1 MEAKNAFKIFGMFD
15 KVDDII
21 YEPLHL
27 LCDALRQPLKQI
39 DINNE
44 KRLAEHKQDLDI
56 KLKQFEVDLELDR
69 KEREM
74 KLSLDEQK
82 AEEEINQMILDSDL
96 LRKEKM
102 VQLEVKYRKEMAEAA
117 TQLANVI
124 ANIAVDTR
132 GRIISLYNE
141 KEKEYLDLQ
150 NKYKKEMYD
159 SIKNLKEI
167 FPDGTGDDI
176 IREEVTNQLMI
187 ITERSSAFSKLMHED
202 MKNVFGII
210 DNGIREIG
218 GVATKYFQPSNPN
231 SPSLTQN
238 VIGKIE
244 EK

>member
-1 MEAKNAFKIFGMFD
+1 MEAKNVFKIFGMFD

-27 LCDALRQPLKQI
+27 LCDAMRQPLKQI

-44 KRLAEHKQDLDI
+44 KRLAEHKQELDI

-69 KEREM
+69 KEREI
-74 KLSLDEQK
+74 KLSLEERK

-150 NKYKKEMYD
+150 NNYKIQMYD

-187 ITERSSAFSKLMHED
+187 ITERSAAFSKLMNED

-218 GVATKYFQPSNPN
+218 GVATKYFQPANPN

>member
-1 MEAKNAFKIFGMFD
+1 
-15 KVDDII
+15 
-21 YEPLHL
+21 
-27 LCDALRQPLKQI
+27 
-39 DINNE
+39 
-44 KRLAEHKQDLDI
+44 
-56 KLKQFEVDLELDR
+56 
-69 KEREM
+69 
-74 KLSLDEQK
+74 
-82 AEEEINQMILDSDL
+82 
-96 LRKEKM
+96 
-102 VQLEVKYRKEMAEAA
+102 
-117 TQLANVI
+117 
-124 ANIAVDTR
+124 
-132 GRIISLYNE
+132 
-141 KEKEYLDLQ
+141 
-150 NKYKKEMYD
+150 MYD

-231 SPSLTQN
+231 NPSLTQN